1 MKQFSIG
8 FFLSGLRKKK
18 GPADQQ
24 QVMGTMDA
32 ATSFLV
38 DALFFMLVPWA
49 AWRLLRRSVP
59 LAVLPI
65 LIGVAISA
73 LGVLVGAPGKL
84 VAPSSIGELIGQLG
98 VLLLAFTAGLENG
111 VHETG
116 GPDNQATA
124 SEHRQA
130 TVRTYLTAVFAL
142 LVPFAAGM
150 LISYAVLWNVPAWAA
165 NGVSRFIGS
174 ASIGLCIAVSA
185 LPVLV
190 GIVRELP
197 WEYRSTGR
205 LALRIAVI
213 DDGVLW
219 TGLGVLIAAAD
230 VGAGWGHWTLLDLG
244 AFAVLVALFAVGR
257 VANAI
262 GWPHMAAVS
271 WGVAA
276 VYLALGSWATS
287 CIGLHQLLGA
297 YFAGAVLPAGAI
309 RRLPVERLG
318 FAALLV
324 LAPFY
329 FGHRGL
335 SVDGHVLTWTTLA
348 SALGVL
354 VLSASTKIAT
364 LALVPPLPNMSRREA
379 LGAGCLLQC
388 KGLMEIV
395 AASILRD
402 KGLVSEMA
410 YAVLIVLALLSTL
423 LTAPMF
429 FRAMG
434 RSAGRATPV
443 PLPVPAAH
451 SFEANRPVGAT
462 KMPPSG

>member
-1 MKQFSIG
+1 
-8 FFLSGLRKKK
+8 
-18 GPADQQ
+18 
-24 QVMGTMDA
+24 MDA
-32 ATSFLV
+32 VTAFLV
-38 DALFFMLVPWA
+38 DALFFALAPWA

-65 LIGVAISA
+65 LFGVAVSA
-73 LGVLVGAPGKL
+73 LGVLLGTSGKL
-84 VAPSSIGELIGQLG
+84 VTPSGIGELIGQLG

-111 VHETG
+111 IDRMG
-116 GPDNQATA
+116 GGSDDHAAVSAN
-124 SEHRQA
+124 RQA
-130 TVRTYLTAVFAL
+130 MARTYVTAAL
-142 LVPFAAGM
+142 ALIVPFAAGM
-150 LISYAVLWNVPAWAA
+150 LISYTVLWNVPAWAA
-165 NGVSRFIGS
+165 NGIDRFIGS
-174 ASIGLCIAVSA
+174 ASIGLCVAVSA

-197 WEYRSTGR
+197 WQYRGTGR

-219 TGLGVLIAAAD
+219 TGLGVLLAVAD
-230 VGAGWGHWTLLDLG
+230 VGAGWGHWTALDLG

-257 VANAI
+257 LANAAGWLRLTALSWII
-262 GWPHMAAVS
+262 G
-271 WGVAA
+271 A

-287 CIGLHQLLGA
+287 RIGLHPLLGA

-318 FAALLV
+318 FMALVL

-335 SVDGHVLTWTTLA
+335 SVDGHVLTWATLA
-348 SALGVL
+348 SALGLL
-354 VLSASTKIAT
+354 VLSASTKIAVV
-364 LALVPPLPNMSRREA
+364 AAVPPLPDISRREA
-379 LGAGCLLQC
+379 LGVGCLLQC

-402 KGLVSEMA
+402 QGLVSEMA

-429 FRAMG
+429 YRAMG
-434 RSAGRATPV
+434 RSAARPMPAPV
-443 PLPVPAAH
+443 STRQLDPNPAVSA
-451 SFEANRPVGAT
+451 A
-462 KMPPSG
+462 KMPPTG

>member
-1 MKQFSIG
+1 
-8 FFLSGLRKKK
+8 
-18 GPADQQ
+18 
-24 QVMGTMDA
+24 MDA
-32 ATSFLV
+32 VTAFLV
-38 DALFFMLVPWA
+38 DALFFALAPWA

-65 LIGVAISA
+65 LFGVAVSA
-73 LGVLVGAPGKL
+73 LGVLLGTSGKL
-84 VAPSSIGELIGQLG
+84 VTPSGIGELIGQLG

-111 VHETG
+111 IDRMG
-116 GPDNQATA
+116 GGSDDQAAVSA
-124 SEHRQA
+124 SRQSMA
-130 TVRTYLTAVFAL
+130 RTYVTAAL
-142 LVPFAAGM
+142 ALIVPFAAGM
-150 LISYAVLWNVPAWAA
+150 LISYTVLWNVPAWAA
-165 NGVSRFIGS
+165 NGIDRFIGS
-174 ASIGLCIAVSA
+174 ASIGLCVAVSA

-197 WEYRSTGR
+197 WQYRSTGR

-219 TGLGVLIAAAD
+219 TGLGVLLAVAD
-230 VGAGWGHWTLLDLG
+230 VGAGWGHWTALDLG

-257 VANAI
+257 LANTA
-262 GWPHMAAVS
+262 GWLRMAALS
-271 WGVAA
+271 WIIGA

-287 CIGLHQLLGA
+287 RIGLHPLLGA

-318 FAALLV
+318 FMALVL

-335 SVDGHVLTWTTLA
+335 SVDGHVLTWATLA
-348 SALGVL
+348 SALGLL
-354 VLSASTKIAT
+354 VLSASTKIAVV
-364 LALVPPLPNMSRREA
+364 AAVPPLPDISRREA
-379 LGAGCLLQC
+379 LGVGCLLQC

-402 KGLVSEMA
+402 QGLVSEMA

-429 FRAMG
+429 YRAMG
-434 RSAGRATPV
+434 RSTARPMPAPVSTQQLNPNPAVRA
-443 PLPVPAAH
+443 A
-451 SFEANRPVGAT
+451 
-462 KMPPSG
+462 KMPPTG